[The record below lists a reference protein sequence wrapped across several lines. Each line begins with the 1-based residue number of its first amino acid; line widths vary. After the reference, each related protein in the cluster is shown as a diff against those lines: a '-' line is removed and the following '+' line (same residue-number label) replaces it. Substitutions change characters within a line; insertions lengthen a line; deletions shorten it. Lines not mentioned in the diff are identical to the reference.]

1 MDEPKNLLKCT
12 CYLESLNKK
21 REDTIES
28 ILKPRIATVNSCFD
42 LFPCL
47 RDPTRSSYPRV
58 QFLAFSL
65 DSNMS
70 LSREAFYVVSALHH
84 CFQDKNSVFFF
95 EYTLDDSLTVILM
108 VSFRIN
114 TPKTKIR
121 DLEPH
126 EYLSYGCLCVCGGGR
141 KGGRRE
147 KGGRWAAGKIRR
159 HRLSLALVLYVC
171 QLQVVLSRR
180 YFLPCLRSFPG
191 IALRIPTAHSFTLD

>member
-1 MDEPKNLLKCT
+1 MTWLAFRIRQIEVNRMDEPKNLLKCT

-70 LSREAFYVVSALHH
+70 LSREAFYVV
-84 CFQDKNSVFFF
+84 
-95 EYTLDDSLTVILM
+95 M
-108 VSFRIN
+108 
-114 TPKTKIR
+114 
-121 DLEPH
+121 
-126 EYLSYGCLCVCGGGR
+126 
-141 KGGRRE
+141 
-147 KGGRWAAGKIRR
+147 
-159 HRLSLALVLYVC
+159 SLASCIATFLVFLFLADQIFYRSYVSW
-171 QLQVVLSRR
+171 QE
-180 YFLPCLRSFPG
+180 FCLRSS
-191 IALRIPTAHSFTLD
+191 ASSFVDMLLL